1 MKPNATMPRWGQLAI
16 GGATLAIAVTAGA
29 TSLAIN
35 IIHHI
40 QTDITSAVAFGLAD
54 VGKLA
59 VPVVAAAVGWTAQTR
74 ATLIVCALAS
84 MASVSIHLYD
94 THGQALF
101 ARDAQASTYAG
112 AQADIDR
119 ARTELAAITETGTPD
134 ALAAAAKAADKR
146 AEAEAANGGCRRACL
161 AAQAEAT
168 AFIERQGKA
177 QRRAA
182 LEAQLVA
189 AKSEARATGAAQAS
203 GDGRK
208 YVTMGMAAL
217 GLLLLETLV
226 YLSIPATAMIAAA
239 LRTSSGTGRGGRG
252 PRRTKRGPDG
262 GQRGTVVGQNV
273 VPLRP
278 MSFEQAAASGVSQRR
293 IAEITGLSK
302 STVQRRLAALRA
314 TTNHQEAVAQ

>member
-1 MKPNATMPRWGQLAI
+1 MKTSATMPRWGQLAI
-16 GGATLAIAVTAGA
+16 GGVTLAIAVAAGA
-29 TSLAIN
+29 TSLTIN
-35 IIHHI
+35 IVHHL
-40 QTDITSAVAFGLAD
+40 QTDLTSAVAFGLAD
-54 VGKLA
+54 IGKLA
-59 VPVVAAAVGWTAQTR
+59 VPVVAAAVGWSTQMR

-101 ARDAQASTYAG
+101 ARDAQATTYAG
-112 AQADIDR
+112 AQADIER
-119 ARTELAAITETGTPD
+119 TRTELAAITETGTPD
-134 ALAAAAKAADKR
+134 ALAAAAQAAQKR

-168 AFIERQGKA
+168 AFLERQGKA

-182 LEAQLVA
+182 LETQLAA
-189 AKSEARATGAAQAS
+189 AKAEARTTGAAQAS

-208 YVTMGMAAL
+208 YITMGMAAL

-239 LRTSSGTGRGGRG
+239 LRTGTGTGRGGRG
-252 PRRTKRGPDG
+252 PRRTKGGPDS
-262 GQRGTVVGQNV
+262 GQRGTAAGQNV
-273 VPLRP
+273 VTLRP
-278 MSFEQAAASGVSQRR
+278 MTFEQAAAAGLSQRR

-302 STVQRRLAALRA
+302 STVQRKLFAMRAAMDQQKAIAL
-314 TTNHQEAVAQ
+314 